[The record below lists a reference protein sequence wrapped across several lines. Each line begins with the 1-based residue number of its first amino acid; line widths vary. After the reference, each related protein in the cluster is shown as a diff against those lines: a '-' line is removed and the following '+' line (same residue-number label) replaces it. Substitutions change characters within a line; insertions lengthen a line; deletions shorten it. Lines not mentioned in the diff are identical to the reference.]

1 MKTILV
7 VYSNIRL
14 SKREHQTHKRYAFNI
29 DEPVKVGDLLK
40 LEKYSTPVQI
50 IEIIAKPFKY
60 INLYSGDMSNKRTA
74 STQQVEIRTLR
85 IEVAETMTAVKL
97 ED

>member
-7 VYSNIRL
+7 VYSHDRL
-14 SKREHQTHKRYAFNI
+14 SKSEHQTLKRYAFNI
-29 DEPVKVGDLLK
+29 DEPVKVGDRLK
-40 LEKYSTPVQI
+40 LEKYATPVQVV
-50 IEIIAKPFKY
+50 EILPKPLKY
-60 INLYSGDMSNKRTA
+60 VNLHSGDMSNKRTA

-85 IEVAETMTAVKL
+85 IEVAETMTAVRL

>member
-14 SKREHQTHKRYAFNI
+14 SKSEHQTLKRYAFNI
-29 DEPVKVGDLLK
+29 DEPVKVGDRLK
-40 LEKYSTPVQI
+40 LEKYSTPVQVV
-50 IEIIAKPFKY
+50 EILPKPLKY
-60 INLYSGDMSNKRTA
+60 VNLHSGAMSNKRTA
-74 STQQVEIRTLR
+74 STQQVEIRTLH
-85 IEVAETMTAVKL
+85 IEVAETMTAVRL